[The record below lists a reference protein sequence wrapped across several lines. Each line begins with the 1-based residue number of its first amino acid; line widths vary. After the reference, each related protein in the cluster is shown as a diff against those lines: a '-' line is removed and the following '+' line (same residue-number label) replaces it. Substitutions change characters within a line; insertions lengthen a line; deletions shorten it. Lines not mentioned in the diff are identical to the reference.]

1 MFVYLSVDTHMW
13 GSEDNVSGVSSL
25 LLTCFEFLMIF
36 YFSSFYLNFIINVS
50 VWVPE
55 HNAIEYVWASKD
67 SLVELV
73 LYFDMESRV
82 QTQVVIL
89 AWQALLPTQPS
100 PWPLKLIHKHLHA
113 YCMFTRI
120 YIER

>member
-73 LYFDMESRV
+73 LYFDMESGVKLR
-82 QTQVVIL
+82 L
-89 AWQALLPTQPS
+89 SFLHGKHFYLLS
-100 PWPLKLIHKHLHA
+100 HLPGP
-113 YCMFTRI
+113 
-120 YIER
+120 